1 MLQMQFLSHINAGMI
16 SSARMLLDSLR
27 LTCWQVTIK
36 SPSTRIRQQQTKTIY
51 ISRDFVS
58 LSLVSWWYGC
68 TCRDVG
74 HAELFSGPRSVKG
87 IKVISNSAVGYLW
100 LVTVVQQLRIAS
112 KTSCAGSRAICPG
125 PAHGA
130 AQLQPIHALR
140 LRRPARLAS
149 SSCGR
154 HEYSRCTR
162 QTTDRQTS
170 DSMLN
175 APA

>member
-51 ISRDFVS
+51 ISRDFVL

-87 IKVISNSAVGYLW
+87 IKVISNSAS
-100 LVTVVQQLRIAS
+100 QLD
-112 KTSCAGSRAICPG
+112 ICDLLLLHNNYVSLLKQAVREAALYAPG

-130 AQLQPIHALR
+130 AQLQPKHALR

-170 DSMLN
+170 DSII
-175 APA
+175 A